1 MSNTLNKYKRYNLLI
16 EDNSIFLFPWSNSD
30 KTTRQLIL
38 ELVSEDIKD
47 CNIILLSAEEYEF
60 YPGSLEEIFTE
71 KIKNNLVNNDVFVN
85 FVYGSSSLNDYTNNL
100 IRLYHQPNYN
110 MFVNLWPTIWLNR
123 TVSSN
128 LKSCNY
134 DYFLSKY
141 KIDFKKE
148 KIKYLYI
155 TMNNVGKYHRCM
167 LIDLLAKNN
176 LLDLGAISW
185 RNFCLDTSYNWKYT
199 KPIKRTLSD
208 FENYDKNTYDFQF
221 TPPEEF
227 FESFVSI
234 IAETTTEL
242 IFLTEKTATAILYKQ
257 PFLVQGAPK
266 FHQFLKSLG
275 FQLYTEVFDYSF
287 DDEEDLEIRT
297 RMIVDNLNKIKNYDL
312 NNSYIEIK
320 SKLDSNYNRLLE
332 IIQDENFIPEIGKKY
347 QIFLNH
353 YKDDLFY
360 DIEKINTI
368 NL

>member
-1 MSNTLNKYKRYNLLI
+1 MINILDKYKEDNFFI
-16 EDNSIFLFPWSNSD
+16 ENNSIFLFPWSNYRPTHLFIID
-30 KTTRQLIL
+30 LL
-38 ELVSEDIKD
+38 NENIKD
-47 CNIILLSAEEYEF
+47 CNIILLSGEEYEF
-60 YPGSLEEIFTE
+60 YPGSLKEIFTE
-71 KIKNNLVNNDVFVN
+71 KIKNKLVKNNVFVY
-85 FVYGSSSLNDYTNNL
+85 FVYGSAKLKNYTTKL
-100 IRLYHQPNYN
+100 VRLYHQSKYN
-110 MFVNLWPTIWLNR
+110 MFVNLWPTFWLNR

-141 KIDFKKE
+141 KVDFKKE
-148 KIKYLYI
+148 NIKYLYI

-185 RNFCLDTSYNWKYT
+185 RNFCLDKDYSWKYT
-199 KPIKRTLSD
+199 TPIKRTLSD
-208 FENYDKNTYDFQF
+208 FESYDKSTYDFQF
-221 TPPEEF
+221 TPPKEF

-234 IAETTTEL
+234 IAETTVEL

-287 DDEEDLEIRT
+287 DNEEDLEIRT
-297 RMIVDNLNKIKNYDL
+297 QMIIDNLNKIKNYDL
-312 NNSYIEIK
+312 NNSYIELK
-320 SKLDSNYNRLLE
+320 SKLDSNYNRLFE

-353 YKDDLFY
+353 YKDDLSY
-360 DIEKINTI
+360 DVEKINTI